1 MFDYRAEVERRIEQF
16 AHYLKPMHD
25 RAHEEA
31 HGPCFIIFEERRPG
45 GGSGNEELSE
55 EKKLA
60 LELVGQAF
68 TDAGIGGAGTLD
80 ESVLI
85 DLPDEGWRQDDS
97 QNRFIQFSFERDW
110 FCTDMP
116 LDTLYRPEAEEI
128 LRNRQGFFYLR
139 DRSNSRSMRKM
150 SRGMIPSARFTSTA
164 TSNLLERIWLTFSFR
179 FGSSRWIRG
188 STSRQ
193 RHSTASTNGR
203 EVIQSSE
210 VILRSSIATAAPK
223 NILG

>member
-45 GGSGNEELSE
+45 GSSGNEELSE

-68 TDAGIGGAGTLD
+68 TDAGIGGSGTLD

-139 DRSNSRSMRKM
+139 DRKEFTLHEEDVEGHDPFRKVYVYGDEDSAAEDMAYIFFQVWKFPVDSR
-150 SRGMIPSARFTSTA
+150 FY
-164 TSNLLERIWLTFSFR
+164 
-179 FGSSRWIRG
+179 
-188 STSRQ
+188 
-193 RHSTASTNGR
+193 
-203 EVIQSSE
+203 V
-210 VILRSSIATAAPK
+210 TAAAFNGKHEWERGHP
-223 NILG
+223 IE